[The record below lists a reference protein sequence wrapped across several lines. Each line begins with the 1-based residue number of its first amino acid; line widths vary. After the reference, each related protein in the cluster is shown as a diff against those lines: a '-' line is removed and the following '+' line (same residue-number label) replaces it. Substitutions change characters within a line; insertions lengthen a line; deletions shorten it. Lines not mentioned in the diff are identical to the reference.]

1 MAGWH
6 PILDAMRPSAAWLA
20 ILLAASL
27 PLAAGPIGVGGET
40 YAWVPSG
47 EEIEIQFG
55 VWNYA
60 RDNPGSSPYPT
71 QIGLQVLG
79 QAGTGSLFEG
89 WLESLDGTVSV
100 PFDDPNA
107 GLLGLPA
114 GSLLVSPGTFGA
126 GGGDPFDVAVIDGY
140 VYLSEAQSQALF
152 GSNIGNYNSA
162 AEIVLLNMG
171 QGFML
176 GIGPGYTVRNA
187 VSEPGIGGD
196 GPVETAGITGLVSV
210 TAPEPATWLSVAG
223 ALAALG
229 FLARR
234 RHRLS

>member
-1 MAGWH
+1 VA
-6 PILDAMRPSAAWLA
+6 P
-20 ILLAASL
+20 
-27 PLAAGPIGVGGET
+27 
-40 YAWVPSG
+40 G
-47 EEIEIQFG
+47 EEIDIQFG
-55 VWNYA
+55 VWNYG
-60 RDNPGSSPYPT
+60 RNNPGSSPYPT

-89 WLESLDGTVSV
+89 WLESSDGTVSV

-107 GLLGLPA
+107 DLLGLPA
-114 GSLLVSPGTFGA
+114 GSLLVSPGTFAA
-126 GGGDPFDVAVIDGY
+126 GGGAPFDVAVVDGF

-152 GSNIGNYNSA
+152 GSNIGSYNDA
-162 AEIVLLNMG
+162 AQIVLLNMG
-171 QGFML
+171 DGFSL
-176 GIGPGYTVRNA
+176 GIGPGYTVRNS

-196 GPVETAGITGLVSV
+196 GPVQTAGITGQIAT

-229 FLARR
+229 LLARR

>member
-1 MAGWH
+1 
-6 PILDAMRPSAAWLA
+6 MRPYASLLA
-20 ILLAASL
+20 ILFAASL

-40 YAWVPSG
+40 YAWVPAG
-47 EEIEIQFG
+47 DEIDIQFG
-55 VWNYA
+55 VWNYG
-60 RDNPGSSPYPT
+60 RNNPGSSPYPT

-89 WLESLDGTVSV
+89 WLESLDGAVSV

-107 GLLGLPA
+107 DLLGLPA
-114 GSLLVSPGTFGA
+114 GSLLVSPGTFAA
-126 GGGDPFDVAVIDGY
+126 GGRASFDVAVIDGY

-162 AEIVLLNMG
+162 AQIVLLNMG
-171 QGFML
+171 EGFML
-176 GIGPGYTVRNA
+176 GIGPGYTVRNG

-196 GPVETAGITGLVSV
+196 GPVETAGITGRVSV
-210 TAPEPATWLSVAG
+210 NTPEPATWLSIAG

-234 RHRLS
+234 QRGLS

>member
-1 MAGWH
+1 MAAWH
-6 PILDAMRPSAAWLA
+6 PILDAMRPSAALLA
-20 ILLAASL
+20 ILFAASL

-40 YAWVPSG
+40 YAWVAPG
-47 EEIEIQFG
+47 EEIDIQFG

-60 RDNPGSSPYPT
+60 RNNPGSSPYPT

-89 WLESLDGTVSV
+89 WIESVDDTVSV
-100 PFDDPNA
+100 PLDDPNA
-107 GLLGLPA
+107 DLLGLPA
-114 GSLLVSPGTFGA
+114 GSLLVTPGTFAA
-126 GGGDPFDVAVIDGY
+126 GGGAPFDVAVIDGY
-140 VYLSEAQSQALF
+140 VYLSDAQSQALF

-162 AEIVLLNMG
+162 AQIVLLNMG
-171 QGFML
+171 AGFML

-196 GPVETAGITGLVSV
+196 GPVETAGITGPVSV
-210 TAPEPATWLSVAG
+210 TAPEPATWLCIACGLG
-223 ALAALG
+223 ALA